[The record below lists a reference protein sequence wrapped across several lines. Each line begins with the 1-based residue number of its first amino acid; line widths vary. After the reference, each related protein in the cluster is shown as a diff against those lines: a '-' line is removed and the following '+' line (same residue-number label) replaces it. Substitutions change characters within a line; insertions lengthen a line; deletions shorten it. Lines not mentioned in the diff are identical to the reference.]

1 VARALNVPLDVFIV
15 RKLGVPG
22 FEELAAGAIA
32 SGGVRVLN
40 EDVIRALPNADEVIE
55 DVTATETAEL
65 ERREQSYRDGRF
77 TGLSSRVSCLPLMAI
92 TEDQVKDAL
101 KSVKYPG
108 FSRDIVS
115 FGLIKGIDLRNG
127 DVTVQ
132 LALATN
138 DAAIPQTIKN
148 EAETALRA
156 LAGVREAKVRI
167 DIQAPP
173 AGVGAGVGAVRIPG
187 IKHIIAIASGKGGV
201 GKSTIAANLA
211 VALEQTKASVG
222 LCDCDIYGPSIS
234 LMFGTRERPMAT
246 DDNRIIPIEQYNLRL
261 MSMGFL
267 LDDASPAI
275 LRGPMV
281 TRYTQ
286 QFLRQVEWG
295 ALDYLVLD
303 LPPGT
308 GDIQLTIVQTV
319 ALSGAIIVTTPQEV
333 ALIDA
338 RKAATMFEKV
348 NVPVLG
354 LIENMSFFVSP
365 SDGKR
370 YDIFGIG
377 GGEREA
383 KRLRVPL
390 LGQIPI
396 DIATREAGDRG
407 MPITAESKE
416 SAVGVEFGRIAQRL
430 RDLLPFD

>member
-1 VARALNVPLDVFIV
+1 MSISEEQV
-15 RKLGVPG
+15 R
-22 FEELAAGAIA
+22 
-32 SGGVRVLN
+32 N
-40 EDVIRALPNADEVIE
+40 
-55 DVTATETAEL
+55 
-65 ERREQSYRDGRF
+65 
-77 TGLSSRVSCLPLMAI
+77 
-92 TEDQVKDAL
+92 AL
-101 KSVKYPG
+101 KVVKYPG
-108 FSRDIVS
+108 FTRDIIS
-115 FGLIKGIDLRNG
+115 FGLVKSVNIDHG
-127 DVTVQ
+127 EVKVQ

-138 DAAIPQTIKN
+138 DPNVPATIKN
-148 EAETALRA
+148 DAEKALGA
-156 LAGVREAKVRI
+156 IEGVRSAKVLI
-167 DIQAPP
+167 DIHAPP
-173 AGVGAGVGAVRIPG
+173 GGAGAGMGTTRIPG
-187 IKHIIAIASGKGGV
+187 IRHVIAVASGKGGV

-211 VALEQTKASVG
+211 LALQQTGARVG

-234 LMFGTRERPMAT
+234 LMFGTRERPTAT
-246 DDNRIIPIEQYNLRL
+246 EENKIIPIEQYGLHL

-267 LDDASPAI
+267 LDDTSPAI

-295 ALDYLVLD
+295 ELDYLILD

-338 RKAATMFEKV
+338 RKAATMFDKV

-354 LIENMSFFVSP
+354 LVENMSYFVSP
-365 SDGKR
+365 SDAKR
-370 YDIFGIG
+370 YDIFGSG

-396 DIATREAGDRG
+396 DVATREAGDRG
-407 MPITAESKE
+407 MPIVGEDRQSPVTVEFKKVAES
-416 SAVGVEFGRIAQRL
+416 L
-430 RDLLPFD
+430 RKILP

>member
-1 VARALNVPLDVFIV
+1 MPLA
-15 RKLGVPG
+15 
-22 FEELAAGAIA
+22 EEQIK
-32 SGGVRVLN
+32 
-40 EDVIRALPNADEVIE
+40 E
-55 DVTATETAEL
+55 
-65 ERREQSYRDGRF
+65 
-77 TGLSSRVSCLPLMAI
+77 
-92 TEDQVKDAL
+92 AL

-115 FGLIKGIDLRNG
+115 FGLVKGIDLGGG
-127 DVTVQ
+127 DVIVQ

-138 DAAIPQTIKN
+138 DPAVPQTIKN
-148 EAETALRA
+148 EAEAALRKIPD
-156 LAGVREAKVRI
+156 VRTAKVRI

-173 AGVGAGVGAVRIPG
+173 AGSGSANIGATKISG
-187 IKHIIAIASGKGGV
+187 IKHVIAIASGKGGV

-211 VALEQTKASVG
+211 VALERTKAVVG

-234 LMFGTRERPMAT
+234 LMFGSRERPMAT
-246 DDNRIIPIEQYNLRL
+246 EENRIVPIEQYGLKL

-319 ALSGAIIVTTPQEV
+319 ALAGAIIVTTPQEV
-333 ALIDA
+333 ALLDA
-338 RKAATMFEKV
+338 RKASTMFEKV

-354 LIENMSFFVSP
+354 LIENMSYFLSP
-365 SDGKR
+365 SDHKR
-370 YDIFGIG
+370 YDIFGSG

-383 KRLRVPL
+383 RRIRVPL

-407 MPITAESKE
+407 MPITAEAPE
-416 SAVGVEFGRIAQRL
+416 SAVAREFLKIARRL
-430 RDLLPFD
+430 RDELPT

>member
-1 VARALNVPLDVFIV
+1 MSIS
-15 RKLGVPG
+15 
-22 FEELAAGAIA
+22 EEQAI
-32 SGGVRVLN
+32 N
-40 EDVIRALPNADEVIE
+40 
-55 DVTATETAEL
+55 
-65 ERREQSYRDGRF
+65 
-77 TGLSSRVSCLPLMAI
+77 
-92 TEDQVKDAL
+92 AL

-115 FGLIKGIDLRNG
+115 FGLVKSVNIDNG
-127 DVTVQ
+127 EVKVQ

-138 DAAIPQTIKN
+138 DPNVPATIKN
-148 EAETALRA
+148 DAEKVLRGI
-156 LAGVREAKVRI
+156 AGVQSAKVLI

-173 AGVGAGVGAVRIPG
+173 AGAGTAGVGTTRIPG
-187 IKHIIAIASGKGGV
+187 IRHVIAVASGKGGV
-201 GKSTIAANLA
+201 GKSTVAANLA
-211 VALEQTKASVG
+211 LALEQTKARVG

-246 DDNRIIPIEQYNLRL
+246 EENKIVPIEQYGLRL

-267 LDDASPAI
+267 LDDTSPAI

-286 QFLRQVEWG
+286 QFLQQVEWG
-295 ALDYLVLD
+295 ELDYLVLD

-338 RKAATMFEKV
+338 RKTATMFDKV

-354 LIENMSFFVSP
+354 LIENMSYFVSP

-370 YDIFGIG
+370 HDIFGSG

-407 MPITAESKE
+407 MPIVGEDRQSPVTAEFKK
-416 SAVGVEFGRIAQRL
+416 IAENL
-430 RDLLPFD
+430 RKTLP

>member
-1 VARALNVPLDVFIV
+1 MSIS
-15 RKLGVPG
+15 
-22 FEELAAGAIA
+22 EEQ
-32 SGGVRVLN
+32 
-40 EDVIRALPNADEVIE
+40 
-55 DVTATETAEL
+55 VTN
-65 ERREQSYRDGRF
+65 
-77 TGLSSRVSCLPLMAI
+77 
-92 TEDQVKDAL
+92 AL

-108 FSRDIVS
+108 FTRDIVS
-115 FGLIKGIDLRNG
+115 FGLVKSVHIDDG
-127 DVTVQ
+127 EVKVQ

-138 DAAIPQTIKN
+138 DPNVPAAIKN
-148 EAETALRA
+148 DAESALRGIQ
-156 LAGVREAKVRI
+156 GVRSAKVLI
-167 DIQAPP
+167 DIHAPP
-173 AGVGAGVGAVRIPG
+173 AGAGAGMGAMRIPG
-187 IKHIIAIASGKGGV
+187 IKHVVAVASGKGGV
-201 GKSTIAANLA
+201 GKSTVAANLA
-211 VALEQTKASVG
+211 VALEQTGARVG

-234 LMFGTRERPMAT
+234 LMFGTRERPTAT
-246 DDNRIIPIEQYNLRL
+246 EENKIVPIEQYGLRL

-267 LDDASPAI
+267 LDDTSPAI

-295 ALDYLVLD
+295 ELDYLMLD

-338 RKAATMFEKV
+338 RKAATMFDKV

-354 LIENMSFFVSP
+354 LIENMSYFMSP

-370 YDIFGIG
+370 YDIFGSG

-383 KRLRVPL
+383 RRLRVPL

-396 DIATREAGDRG
+396 DIATRESGDRG
-407 MPITAESKE
+407 IPIVNEDRQSPVST
-416 SAVGVEFGRIAQRL
+416 EFKRIAEGL
-430 RDLLPFD
+430 RKVLP

>member
-1 VARALNVPLDVFIV
+1 MQVS
-15 RKLGVPG
+15 
-22 FEELAAGAIA
+22 EEQ
-32 SGGVRVLN
+32 
-40 EDVIRALPNADEVIE
+40 IR
-55 DVTATETAEL
+55 ET
-65 ERREQSYRDGRF
+65 
-77 TGLSSRVSCLPLMAI
+77 
-92 TEDQVKDAL
+92 L
-101 KSVKYPG
+101 KSVRYPG

-115 FGLIKGIDLRNG
+115 FGLVKSITIDGGN
-127 DVTVQ
+127 VKVQ

-138 DAAIPQTIKN
+138 DPNIPATIKN
-148 EAETALRA
+148 DAEKLLR
-156 LAGVREAKVRI
+156 GVSGIKSAKVLI

-173 AGVGAGVGAVRIPG
+173 AGAGAPTAAATRIPG
-187 IKHIIAIASGKGGV
+187 VHHVIAVASGKGGV
-201 GKSTIAANLA
+201 GKSTVAANLA
-211 VALEQTKASVG
+211 VALQKKGARVG

-234 LMFGTRERPMAT
+234 LMFGTRERPTAT
-246 DDNRIIPIEQYNLRL
+246 EENKIIPIEQYGLKL

-267 LDDASPAI
+267 LDDTSPAI

-295 ALDYLVLD
+295 ELDYLILD

-338 RKAATMFEKV
+338 RKAATMFDKV
-348 NVPVLG
+348 SVPVIG
-354 LIENMSFFVSP
+354 LIENMSYFVSP
-365 SDGKR
+365 SDNKR
-370 YDIFGIG
+370 YDIFGSG

-396 DIATREAGDRG
+396 DIATREASDRG
-407 MPITAESKE
+407 MPIVGEDPKSPVAAEFLKVADQIGKALS
-416 SAVGVEFGRIAQRL
+416 
-430 RDLLPFD
+430 

>member
-1 VARALNVPLDVFIV
+1 MPLT
-15 RKLGVPG
+15 
-22 FEELAAGAIA
+22 EE
-32 SGGVRVLN
+32 
-40 EDVIRALPNADEVIE
+40 
-55 DVTATETAEL
+55 
-65 ERREQSYRDGRF
+65 
-77 TGLSSRVSCLPLMAI
+77 
-92 TEDQVKDAL
+92 QVKTAL
-101 KSVKYPG
+101 GAVKYPG

-115 FGLIKGIDLRNG
+115 FGLVKGINLGDG
-127 DVTVQ
+127 DVLVQ

-138 DAAIPQTIKN
+138 DPAIPQRIKA
-148 EAETALRA
+148 EAETALGQ
-156 LAGVREAKVRI
+156 LAGVRSAKVRI

-173 AGVGAGVGAVRIPG
+173 AGSGSAGVGATKISG
-187 IKHIIAIASGKGGV
+187 IKHVIAIASGKGGV
-201 GKSTIAANLA
+201 GKSTVAANLA
-211 VALEQTKASVG
+211 VALEQSGAAVG

-234 LMFGTRERPMAT
+234 LMFGSRERPMAT
-246 DDNRIIPIEQYNLRL
+246 EENRIIPVEQYGLKL

-267 LDDASPAI
+267 LEDTSPAI

-295 ALDYLVLD
+295 ELDYLILD

-319 ALSGAIIVTTPQEV
+319 ALAGAIIVTTPQEV

-338 RKAATMFEKV
+338 RKASTMFEKV
-348 NVPVLG
+348 NVTVLG
-354 LIENMSFFVSP
+354 LIENMSYFLSP

-370 YDIFGIG
+370 YDIFGSG

-383 KRLRVPL
+383 KRIRVPL

-407 MPITAESKE
+407 MPIAAESRA
-416 SAVGVEFGRIAQRL
+416 SAVGAEFGKIARQL
-430 RDLLPFD
+430 RETLPT

>member
-1 VARALNVPLDVFIV
+1 MPLSETEVRA
-15 RKLGVPG
+15 
-22 FEELAAGAIA
+22 
-32 SGGVRVLN
+32 
-40 EDVIRALPNADEVIE
+40 AL
-55 DVTATETAEL
+55 
-65 ERREQSYRDGRF
+65 RD
-77 TGLSSRVSCLPLMAI
+77 
-92 TEDQVKDAL
+92 
-101 KSVKYPG
+101 VKYPG
-108 FSRDIVS
+108 FNRDIVS
-115 FGLIKGIDLRNG
+115 FGLVKSVNIDNG
-127 DVTVQ
+127 EVKVQ

-138 DAAIPQTIKN
+138 DPAVPATIKSD
-148 EAETALRA
+148 AEKVLRA
-156 LAGVREAKVRI
+156 IAGVQSAKVLI
-167 DIQAPP
+167 DIHAPP
-173 AGVGAGVGAVRIPG
+173 TGAGAGVSAARLPG
-187 IKHIIAIASGKGGV
+187 IKHVIAVASGKGGV
-201 GKSTIAANLA
+201 GKSTVAANLA
-211 VALEQTKASVG
+211 VALDQAKARVG

-246 DDNRIIPIEQYNLRL
+246 EENKIVPIEQYGLKL

-267 LDDASPAI
+267 LDDTSPAI

-295 ALDYLVLD
+295 ELDYLVLD

-354 LIENMSFFVSP
+354 LIENMSYFVSP

-370 YDIFGIG
+370 YDIFGSG

-407 MPITAESKE
+407 MPIVAEDRQSPV
-416 SAVGVEFGRIAQRL
+416 AAEFDKIARRIREAL
-430 RDLLPFD
+430 A

>member
-1 VARALNVPLDVFIV
+1 MSI
-15 RKLGVPG
+15 
-22 FEELAAGAIA
+22 
-32 SGGVRVLN
+32 S
-40 EDVIRALPNADEVIE
+40 
-55 DVTATETAEL
+55 
-65 ERREQSYRDGRF
+65 EQ
-77 TGLSSRVSCLPLMAI
+77 
-92 TEDQVKDAL
+92 QVKTAL

-108 FSRDIVS
+108 FTRDIVS
-115 FGLIKGIDLRNG
+115 FGLVKSIQIDDG
-127 DVTVQ
+127 EVKVQ

-138 DAAIPQTIKN
+138 DPNVPATIKS
-148 EAETALRA
+148 EAEKALGEI
-156 LAGVREAKVRI
+156 AGVRNAKVLI
-167 DIQAPP
+167 DIHAPP
-173 AGVGAGVGAVRIPG
+173 AGGGAGVGATRSAG
-187 IKHIIAIASGKGGV
+187 NKHVIAVASGKGGV
-201 GKSTIAANLA
+201 GKSTVAANLA
-211 VALEQTKASVG
+211 VALQQTEARVG
-222 LCDCDIYGPSIS
+222 LCDCDIYGPSIA

-246 DDNRIIPIEQYNLRL
+246 EENKIVPIEQYGLRL

-295 ALDYLVLD
+295 ELDYLVLD

-338 RKAATMFEKV
+338 RKAATMFDKV

-354 LIENMSFFVSP
+354 LIENMSYFTCP
-365 SDGKR
+365 GDGKR
-370 YDIFGIG
+370 YDIFGSG

-383 KRLRVPL
+383 KRIRVPL

-407 MPITAESKE
+407 MPIVGEDRQSPVTAEFKK
-416 SAVGVEFGRIAQRL
+416 IAENL
-430 RDLLPFD
+430 RKTLPL